1 MGRGSE
7 GTFFQRRHTG
17 GQQAHEKMLNITH
30 YQGNANQKHSE
41 VSSHASQNGRYQKVY
56 KP

>member
-30 YQGNANQKHSE
+30 YQGNANRNHSE
-41 VSSHASQNGRYQKVY
+41 VPLHVCQPGYHTKD
-56 KP
+56 KK